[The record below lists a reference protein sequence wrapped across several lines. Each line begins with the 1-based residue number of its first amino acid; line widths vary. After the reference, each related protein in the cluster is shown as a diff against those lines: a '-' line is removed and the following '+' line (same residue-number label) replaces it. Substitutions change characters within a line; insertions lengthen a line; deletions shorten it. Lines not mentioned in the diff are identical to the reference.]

1 MVHLAPGK
9 SKTLVLDE
17 RKQIGHVWSTATLLL
32 DECVCAGVCGCI
44 KGTMC
49 VLLCAYHLMSVKEFP
64 YACTAA
70 HVWFLSI
77 FLAIC
82 TEERFTYQIFLRLR
96 SIRAIRKAGIFIRS
110 TSIKRRKA
118 WCWLR
123 LPSTCSANRPR
134 RGGGEEK
141 SLFPQWLETPSKSMW
156 LTCLFTVSSGWGRGG
171 ECFDFHRM
179 ARRWSDSFAEHVNR
193 SLSQEST
200 AVGDGTKTTW
210 WR

>member
-17 RKQIGHVWSTATLLL
+17 RKQIGHIWSTATLLL

-134 RGGGEEK
+134 RGGGGREK
-141 SLFPQWLETPSKSMW
+141 PVSPVIRNPQQVNVAHLPVHRLIRLRKR
-156 LTCLFTVSSGWGRGG
+156 RGVL
-171 ECFDFHRM
+171 
-179 ARRWSDSFAEHVNR
+179 W
-193 SLSQEST
+193 LSQ
-200 AVGDGTKTTW
+200 DGP
-210 WR
+210 

>member
-134 RGGGEEK
+134 RGGGGGSERK
-141 SLFPQWLETPSKSMW
+141 ACFP
-156 LTCLFTVSSGWGRGG
+156 
-171 ECFDFHRM
+171 
-179 ARRWSDSFAEHVNR
+179 SD
-193 SLSQEST
+193 
-200 AVGDGTKTTW
+200 
-210 WR
+210 